1 MMMRLAKMAVF
12 GLGALFA
19 QLAAKA
25 QEGLPPP
32 RSDGERKRLAYA
44 TRENRPV
51 DNHATEEV
59 NAYPIDLATA
69 IQLADANS
77 PLIRIAQARM
87 GAAQARKDL
96 AELLFVPTLKFGPGY
111 FRHDGVDQ
119 NRRGDVFQVSRSNS
133 FALGGPSLNIDTA
146 EAIYLPL
153 VRLQQL
159 NASREN
165 ARAVRNRTQLSAADS
180 YFDLLSIHGR
190 LAINSEILDRVGQ
203 MLERAK
209 VADKAGLSKT
219 KGDVDRALTELYLR
233 RQERIRL
240 EGQAGA
246 AAARLA
252 QVLLLPPETFLV
264 PSEMG
269 IYPLVLIPSDRSI
282 EDLIETAVA
291 NRPELASSRFMAG
304 AANESLRLAQK
315 EPLIPRLNLD
325 YVGGVFGGGR
335 NSFIGDTS
343 SREDLLLQMNW
354 ELRNFGFG
362 NAAQIRERRAQ
373 LDISLSEVVQT
384 QAVVTA
390 EVTEAAR
397 LAAALFDTLEA
408 AQKAVI
414 QVEELY
420 RKLLAS
426 SFGMFGPRETYDA
439 LEPLLAIQEINRARN
454 NYLNEVIEFNKSQFE
469 LYMAIGEPPLEAL
482 DGAQRV
488 ELGIPAVPTGEKLPR
503 PDSKN
508 P

>member
-1 MMMRLAKMAVF
+1 MTRRVTNFAMLLAGVVF
-12 GLGALFA
+12 IPRIAY
-19 QLAAKA
+19 A

-32 RSDGERKRLAYA
+32 RPEGERKRPAYA
-44 TRENRPV
+44 TRETRPIE
-51 DNHATEEV
+51 NHATERV
-59 NAYPIDLATA
+59 DAYPIDLATA

-87 GAAQARKDL
+87 GAALARKDL
-96 AELLFVPTLKFGPGY
+96 ADLLFIPTLNFGPGY

-119 NRRGDVFQVSRSNS
+119 NRRGDVFQVSRSNA
-133 FALGGPSLNIDTA
+133 FALGGPTLNVDTA
-146 EAIYLPL
+146 EAIFLPL

-165 ARAVRNRTQLSAADS
+165 ARAVRNRTQLSAADN
-180 YFDLLSIHGR
+180 YFDLLRVHGR

-203 MLERAK
+203 MLDRAR

-219 KGDVDRALTELYLR
+219 KGDVNRALTELYLR
-233 RQERIRL
+233 RQERIQL

-264 PSEMG
+264 PSETG
-269 IYPLVLIPSDRSI
+269 IYPLVLIPAERSI
-282 EDLIETAVA
+282 EDLVATAVA

-304 AANESLRLAQK
+304 AANESLRLAK
-315 EPLIPRLNLD
+315 NEPLIPRLNLD

-343 SREDLLLQMNW
+343 SREDMLLQMNW

-373 LDISLSEVVQT
+373 LDASLSEVVQT

-397 LAAALFDTLEA
+397 LAAARFNTLEA

-426 SFGMFGPRETYDA
+426 SFGMLGPRETYDA
-439 LEPLLAIQEINRARN
+439 LEPLLAIQEINRARS

-488 ELGIPAVPTGEKLPR
+488 EMEIPALPTGEKLPR
-503 PDSKN
+503 PDPN
-508 P
+508 DL